1 MVLKTARGKVAFLLV
16 VSAVLAIFGI
26 IVIAAGEGGTVIGI
40 LAVVFFGLLGVPAL
54 GWRLATGRPVTVID
68 YAGVAVYNVGVS
80 WQDVLGVRVFGPKRL
95 VLLDLTPQGQA
106 TMANQLRP
114 WHRVVAR
121 VETQITGRPAFS
133 FLPIRESLPSP
144 SLPGWPGSI
153 FSARAVSRRTPP
165 PADLS
170 SGLPRRARRQPLRLA
185 RTPRRHA

>member
-1 MVLKTARGKVAFLLV
+1 MAESNPDRWTDELQRNGRVVLKTARGKVAFLLV

-26 IVIAAGEGGTVIGI
+26 IVIAAGEGGTIIGI

-68 YAGVAVYNVGVS
+68 YAGVAVDNVGVN
-80 WQDVLGVRVFGPKRL
+80 WQDVLDVRVFGPKRL

-121 VETQITGRPAFS
+121 VETQITGRPAFT
-133 FLPIRESLPSP
+133 LPTDQGVAAEPFAAWLAWLHFQRTGGQPPDSA
-144 SLPGWPGSI
+144 PG
-153 FSARAVSRRTPP
+153 
-165 PADLS
+165 
-170 SGLPRRARRQPLRLA
+170 
-185 RTPRRHA
+185 

>member
-1 MVLKTARGKVAFLLV
+1 MAESNPERWTEELQRNGRVVLKTARGKVAFLLV

-68 YAGVAVYNVGVS
+68 YEGVAVDNVGVS
-80 WQDVLGVRVFGPKRL
+80 WQDVLGVRILGPKRL

-121 VETQITGRPAFS
+121 VETQITGRPAFA
-133 FLPIRESLPSP
+133 FPTDQGVAAQPFAAWLAWLH
-144 SLPGWPGSI
+144 LQ
-153 FSARAVSRRTPP
+153 RTGGQPP
-165 PADLS
+165 DS
-170 SGLPRRARRQPLRLA
+170 TTG
-185 RTPRRHA
+185 